1 MGEVLFSERYNEK
14 ELYQAI
20 GKQIT
25 FCQDNQASSIKG
37 VLRGLH
43 YQLPPF
49 SQTKLVEVLQGSVL
63 DIIVDIRK
71 GSPTFGQHFSQ
82 ELNDLNR
89 LQLLIPRGFAHGYIT
104 LSETSLF
111 QYKVDQYYHPKSEG
125 SIAPDDPSLGIDWR
139 LPKANGYNLIKTSNT
154 PASVRHPFLIL
165 KMTCMPNYLVTGS
178 EGQLGM
184 CFHSIQSEFPQY
196 QLLFASQS
204 EVDIT
209 QVKNTLKLL

>member
-1 MGEVLFSERYNEK
+1 MKVLSTPFDGVFLIEPKTFIDGRGTFSERYNEK

-139 LPKANGYNLIKTSNT
+139 LPKS
-154 PASVRHPFLIL
+154 
-165 KMTCMPNYLVTGS
+165 
-178 EGQLGM
+178 QW
-184 CFHSIQSEFPQY
+184 IQSDKDKQHPSISQAP
-196 QLLFASQS
+196 LFDFKDDLYA
-204 EVDIT
+204 
-209 QVKNTLKLL
+209 